1 MSDGSY
7 IPATKV
13 DWTSTSAF
21 AQFQLWRKEVER
33 IIGGPLAN
41 KSNPV
46 KVNHI
51 FIWAG
56 AHAESLIEA
65 KKDKDP
71 SIDVSTPVNLLDQL
85 QSCLTHC
92 TFFREVR
99 CDFYNVH
106 QMAGENTT
114 TFFSRIMDLYRQAEF
129 PEGSLFLVTDRL
141 IHRCSNKEA
150 KKKLMLLEKEVTIKQ
165 CLDVLKKQEALEAS
179 LKRIEDAEDV
189 RVEASFARL
198 RDRDPTR
205 QSQRNG
211 ARRQQPRPQPSR
223 QRSAGMPDFPC
234 SWCDAETQ
242 HPRHLCPARH
252 AVCQFCGK
260 DGHFERACFRKRATQ
275 HQHAVD
281 ISLNPE
287 QYYCEDDLLDLQ
299 SLSVDTTTMQSE
311 VYAPLTFHVKG
322 TAFETAGKVDTGA
335 MVSCMPLSMIPKF
348 GLTQSD
354 LTPSNAIIR
363 GISGADLVNC
373 GTVKADISCNGITAG
388 AEFYVTRAN
397 STLVLGL
404 EFCRKFELV
413 AIAPV
418 CTHPAEAAHRAKL
431 HQWTKQLVMW
441 TQDHLRTEPSVESF
455 AEHLLRKINSM
466 VKNPVVEKVE
476 TIGSVA
482 CPLPHGQH
490 PVPVWPVLHSG
501 SNQRPFEPLR
511 PQIILPQSDAS
522 ISPILMRG
530 MRTTEAPTGRR
541 VTFPQTSDINNDRLQ
556 PVVDMGAARQ
566 DESTTLQPSASS
578 SSYPS
583 STPLSTT
590 SASSMTTPVATD
602 TSPNPTATQTPTTTP
617 GRVDGKV
624 SDPDSYWIV
633 SQNNGRRVRRTLH
646 NMKPIYHGSAS
657 PYSARQSLRRPSS
670 ETSPAEGEISTAPAV
685 NPPVA
690 ENRRG
695 AVELTP
701 EAAAAEARTSTRQPK
716 PQRDLDF
723 VYS

>member
-1 MSDGSY
+1 MPDDSSQDHNRVAKG
-7 IPATKV
+7 
-13 DWTSTSAF
+13 
-21 AQFQLWRKEVER
+21 QLV
-33 IIGGPLAN
+33 
-41 KSNPV
+41 
-46 KVNHI
+46 
-51 FIWAG
+51 
-56 AHAESLIEA
+56 
-65 KKDKDP
+65 
-71 SIDVSTPVNLLDQL
+71 
-85 QSCLTHC
+85 CLTSP
-92 TFFREVR
+92 VP
-99 CDFYNVH
+99 
-106 QMAGENTT
+106 G
-114 TFFSRIMDLYRQAEF
+114 
-129 PEGSLFLVTDRL
+129 VT
-141 IHRCSNKEA
+141 
-150 KKKLMLLEKEVTIKQ
+150 
-165 CLDVLKKQEALEAS
+165 
-179 LKRIEDAEDV
+179 LKRNTPDTFVQQDTQFVNFAEKMDTSSV
-189 RVEASFARL
+189 PAS
-198 RDRDPTR
+198 
-205 QSQRNG
+205 
-211 ARRQQPRPQPSR
+211 
-223 QRSAGMPDFPC
+223 
-234 SWCDAETQ
+234 E
-242 HPRHLCPARH
+242 
-252 AVCQFCGK
+252 
-260 DGHFERACFRKRATQ
+260 KRATQ

-299 SLSVDTTTMQSE
+299 SLSVDTATMQSE

-335 MVSCMPLSMIPKF
+335 MVSCMPLSMIPKLGF
-348 GLTQSD
+348 TQSD

-373 GTVKADISCNGITAG
+373 GTVKVNISCNGITVP

-441 TQDHLRTEPSVESF
+441 TQDHSRTEPSVESF

-482 CPLPHGQH
+482 CPLPPGQH

-501 SNQRPFEPLR
+501 SNQRPFEPLK
-511 PQIILPQSDAS
+511 PQIMLPQSDAS
-522 ISPILMRG
+522 TSPILMRG

-556 PVVDMGAARQ
+556 PLVDTGAARQ
-566 DESTTLQPSASS
+566 DESTTQPAHATTATRTKTNTNVIVTTIDTDADNVTRNETIGHNGRTSTSEPTPASTTLQPSASS

-583 STPLSTT
+583 STTLSTT

-602 TSPNPTATQTPTTTP
+602 TSPNPTATQTQTTTP
-617 GRVDGKV
+617 GRVGGKD

-657 PYSARQSLRRPSS
+657 PSSARQSLQRPSS
-670 ETSPAEGEISTAPAV
+670 AEQVQQKEKSQ
-685 NPPVA
+685 
-690 ENRRG
+690 RRR
-695 AVELTP
+695 L
-701 EAAAAEARTSTRQPK
+701 
-716 PQRDLDF
+716 
-723 VYS
+723 